1 MKNYKFTTTITIK
14 WFFSDKV
21 QDVCDIFEAD
31 SLENAREQYEAKKRM
46 TIIMDIPS
54 NYKND
59 VTFALK
65 DISII
70 E

>member
-1 MKNYKFTTTITIK
+1 MKTYKFITTITIK
-14 WFFSDKV
+14 WFFYNKV
-21 QDVCDIFEAD
+21 QDVCDIFEAE
-31 SLENAREQYEAKKRM
+31 SLEEARKQYEAKKIR

-59 VTFALK
+59 VIFSLK

-70 E
+70 